1 MIETVKRWTIIAL
14 AISVAIAVLVIMAMR
29 VETAV
34 LHGQTESLQQSN
46 QTLLDAATANASA
59 VKAKS
64 EDAKANDQLTVGKRS
79 AVDAVRSQARRDQ
92 HAIQQALSTEACAT
106 VRLPADALRLLRSTG
121 SDSSA
126 DRDSASSSRP
136 HP

>member
-1 MIETVKRWTIIAL
+1 MIEIVKRWIIIAL
-14 AISVAIAVLVIMAMR
+14 AILVAIAVLVIMAMR

-34 LHGQTESLQQSN
+34 LRGQTESLQQSN
-46 QTLLDAATANASA
+46 QTLLDAATANAAA

-64 EDAKANDQLTVGKRS
+64 EDTKANDQLTVGKRA
-79 AVDAVRSQARRDQ
+79 AVDAVRIQARRDQ

>member
-34 LHGQTESLQQSN
+34 LRGQTESLQQSN
-46 QTLLDAATANASA
+46 QTLLDAATANAA
-59 VKAKS
+59 AIKAKS
-64 EDAKANDQLTVGKRS
+64 EDAKANDQLTVGKRA

-92 HAIQQALSTEACAT
+92 HAIQQAMSTEACAT
-106 VRLPADALRLLRSTG
+106 VRLPADTIRMLRSAG
-121 SDSSA
+121 SNQNGSPLQNSTSSI
-126 DRDSASSSRP
+126 SP
-136 HP
+136 

>member
-1 MIETVKRWTIIAL
+1 MIEIVKRWIIIAL
-14 AISVAIAVLVIMAMR
+14 AIFVAIAVLVIMAMR

-34 LHGQTESLQQSN
+34 LRGQTESLQQSN
-46 QTLLDAATANASA
+46 QTLLDAATANAA
-59 VKAKS
+59 AIKAKS
-64 EDAKANDQLTVGKRS
+64 EDTKANDQLIVGKRA
-79 AVDAVRSQARRDQ
+79 AVDEVRSQARRDQ

-106 VRLPADALRLLRSTG
+106 VRLPADALRLLRPTG

-126 DRDSASSSRP
+126 GRDSASSGRP

>member
-14 AISVAIAVLVIMAMR
+14 AILVAVAVLVIMAMR

-34 LHGQTESLQQSN
+34 LRGQAESLQQSN
-46 QTLLDAATANASA
+46 QTLLDAATANAA
-59 VKAKS
+59 AIKAKS
-64 EDAKANDQLTVGKRS
+64 EDTKANDQLTVGKRA

-106 VRLPADALRLLRSTG
+106 VRLPADALRLLRSAG

>member
-1 MIETVKRWTIIAL
+1 MIEIVKRWTIIAL
-14 AISVAIAVLVIMAMR
+14 AISVAVAVLVIMAMR
-29 VETAV
+29 VETAA
-34 LHGQTESLQQSN
+34 LRGQTESLQQAN
-46 QTLLDAATANASA
+46 QTLLDAATANAAA

-64 EDAKANDQLTVGKRS
+64 EDTKANDQLTVGKRA

-106 VRLPADALRLLRSTG
+106 VRLPASAIRLLRSAG

-126 DRDSASSSRP
+126 SGDSPSASRP
-136 HP
+136 NP

>member
-14 AISVAIAVLVIMAMR
+14 SILVAIAVLVIMAMR
-29 VETAV
+29 VETAA
-34 LHGQTESLQQSN
+34 LRGQTKSLQQSN
-46 QTLLDAATANASA
+46 QTLLDAATANAA
-59 VKAKS
+59 AIKAKG
-64 EDAKANDQLTVGKRS
+64 EDTKANDQLTVGKRV

-106 VRLPADALRLLRSTG
+106 VRLPADALRLLRSAG

-126 DRDSASSSRP
+126 SGDSPSASRP
-136 HP
+136 NP

>member
-1 MIETVKRWTIIAL
+1 MIEIAKRWAIIVL
-14 AISVAIAVLVIMAMR
+14 LILVAVAVLVIMAMR

-34 LHGQTESLQQSN
+34 LRGQAESLQQSN
-46 QTLLDAATANASA
+46 QTLLDAATANAAA

-64 EDAKANDQLTVGKRS
+64 EDAKANDQLTVGKRA

-106 VRLPADALRLLRSTG
+106 VRLPADALRLLRSAG
-121 SDSSA
+121 SDA
-126 DRDSASSSRP
+126 GASGDHAASGRP
-136 HP
+136 NP

>member
-34 LHGQTESLQQSN
+34 LRGQTESLQQSN
-46 QTLLDAATANASA
+46 QTLLDAATANAAA

-64 EDAKANDQLTVGKRS
+64 EDTKANDQLTVGKRA
-79 AVDAVRSQARRDQ
+79 AVDAVRGQARRDQ

-106 VRLPADALRLLRSTG
+106 VRLPADALRLLRPTG

-126 DRDSASSSRP
+126 GRDSASSGRP

>member
-14 AISVAIAVLVIMAMR
+14 AILVAVAVLVIMAMR

-34 LHGQTESLQQSN
+34 LRGQAESLQQSN
-46 QTLLDAATANASA
+46 QTLLDAATANAA
-59 VKAKS
+59 AIKAKS
-64 EDAKANDQLTVGKRS
+64 EDTKANDQLTVGKRA

-106 VRLPADALRLLRSTG
+106 VRLPADALRLLRSAG

-126 DRDSASSSRP
+126 SGDSPSASRP
-136 HP
+136 NP

>member
-1 MIETVKRWTIIAL
+1 MIEIVKRWIIIAL
-14 AISVAIAVLVIMAMR
+14 AILVAIAVLVIMAMR

-34 LHGQTESLQQSN
+34 LRGQTESLQQSN
-46 QTLLDAATANASA
+46 QTLLDAATANAAA

-64 EDAKANDQLTVGKRS
+64 EDTKANDQLTVGKRA

-92 HAIQQALSTEACAT
+92 HAIQQALSTDACAT

>member
-14 AISVAIAVLVIMAMR
+14 AISVALAVLVIMGMR

-34 LHGQTESLQQSN
+34 LRGQTESLQQSN
-46 QTLLDAATANASA
+46 QTLLDAATANAA
-59 VKAKS
+59 AIKAKS
-64 EDAKANDQLTVGKRS
+64 EDTKANDQLIVGKRA
-79 AVDAVRSQARRDQ
+79 AVDEVRSQARRDQ

-106 VRLPADALRLLRSTG
+106 VRLPADALRLLRPTG

-126 DRDSASSSRP
+126 GRDSASSGRP